1 MEPKNRETEIGSG
14 LLGLGRFAFP
24 HWIRTFPNRFQIRI
38 RVSRAFP
45 TRFRFRFRNGK
56 RGHFGV
62 SVHHREQRRKENKKD
77 HQKIQETTQGGG
89 WAASPGV
96 VRLENCRNCQLL
108 PPLGQLCSLKE
119 LYIRKMPGVV
129 NVGQEFYGEGSLPF
143 PRLEILEFERMDF
156 WKEWFSYQQDQGLE
170 TFPCLKMLSI
180 KNCWKLQGRL
190 PENLHLLSTLVI
202 HQCEQLVVS
211 ITNYK
216 SLCDLKI
223 NNCRQVIHRSAA
235 QFESLEAL
243 ELSSISEFVLQAE
256 EFVRGLTK
264 TKDLKIT
271 VSKKPTFLRENE
283 DRLLE
288 NPISVPHFFISNS
301 HLVLFHYLSSLQ
313 KLHIYDCSS
322 IISFEEVCFPPFLK
336 EIEIVRCH
344 SLVYFAR
351 YQIAP
356 QLRRLSIRVCKNF
369 KSLVEIEV
377 GSTQTSSY
385 WSSSSSASTH
395 CLMMQKETSSLEDL
409 AINSCPSM
417 TSLGYL
423 LIRTLKHL
431 RISDCANMEKI
442 VDRFHDNILLEEIQ
456 LWRCPNLKS
465 FPEGLCHLTNLL
477 SLSIINCESFVSFPR
492 EVFPRSAFN
501 LRMIEIS
508 NCHNLEGIPKGMQNL
523 NSLQDFHG
531 LASFLEEG
539 FPTNLTR
546 LVVWKVKNCKA
557 LLELGLHSL
566 TSLRELYISGE
577 DPDLVSFPP
586 EDKMTPPLPKS
597 LIQITIADFPNLTKL
612 SKGFQFLTSLEY
624 LEVSSCPK
632 LASIP
637 EGGLPLSLTRLYV
650 IQCPLLK
657 ERCNPMKGRYW
668 STIAHIPCIT
678 NGDMDIRFYS
688 LQESRSRLSTTH
700 SVLKCC
706 TTPYSSY

>member
-1 MEPKNRETEIGSG
+1 MHAKMANCI
-14 LLGLGRFAFP
+14 
-24 HWIRTFPNRFQIRI
+24 
-38 RVSRAFP
+38 
-45 TRFRFRFRNGK
+45 
-56 RGHFGV
+56 
-62 SVHHREQRRKENKKD
+62 KKD
-77 HQKIQETTQGGG
+77 KLDELVLEWSEDREMRVDVLDMLQPHKNLKMLTVRGYRGLQFSAWIGD
-89 WAASPGV
+89 SLFLNMVV
-96 VRLENCRNCQLL
+96 VRLDNCKNCQLL

-143 PRLEILEFERMDF
+143 PLLEILEFEWMDL
-156 WKEWFSYQQDQGLE
+156 WKEWFSYQQDQGLGA
-170 TFPCLKMLSI
+170 FPCLKMLSI

-202 HQCEQLVVS
+202 HQ
-211 ITNYK
+211 Y
-216 SLCDLKI
+216 LK
-223 NNCRQVIHRSAA
+223 V
-235 QFESLEAL
+235 
-243 ELSSISEFVLQAE
+243 
-256 EFVRGLTK
+256 
-264 TKDLKIT
+264 T

-288 NPISVPHFFISNS
+288 NPISVPHFFIGRNS
-301 HLVLFHYLSSLQ
+301 HLVLFHCLSSLQ
-313 KLHIYDCSS
+313 KLHIYDCPS

-336 EIEIVRCH
+336 VVRCH

-385 WSSSSSASTH
+385 WSSSSSASTP
-395 CLMMQKETSSLEDL
+395 CLMMKKETSSLEDL
-409 AINSCPSM
+409 EINSCPSM

-431 RISDCANMEKI
+431 QISDCANMEKI

-523 NSLQDFHG
+523 NSLHDFHG

-566 TSLRELYISGE
+566 ASLRELYISGE